1 LLTTEGGY
9 VNCLHNWGFG
19 FALLRLISTDSVS
32 VDLVTYRAD
41 TSDKS
46 TGSLTRPVQTFRLS
60 APNTLTSTSEGLAR
74 PLVNTGSR
82 YDTASVPDVYLLRR
96 ASSSPI
102 PTLRGGSQRFTT
114 EGSYRDYRYAFIVVW

>member
-1 LLTTEGGY
+1 M
-9 VNCLHNWGFG
+9 
-19 FALLRLISTDSVS
+19 
-32 VDLVTYRAD
+32 
-41 TSDKS
+41 
-46 TGSLTRPVQTFRLS
+46 QTFRLS
-60 APNTLTSTSEGLAR
+60 ASNTLTSTGEGLAR

-102 PTLRGGSQRFTT
+102 PTHRGGHNVITT